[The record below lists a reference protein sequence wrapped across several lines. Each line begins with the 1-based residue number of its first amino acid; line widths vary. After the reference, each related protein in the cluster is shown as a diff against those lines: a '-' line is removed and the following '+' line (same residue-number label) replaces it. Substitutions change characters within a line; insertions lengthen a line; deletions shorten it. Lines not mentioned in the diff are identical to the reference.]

1 MSELLTESARPATA
15 AELADLYAALDG
27 RGLVPDTVVP
37 SVVVVEVPGHDSLVP
52 RLTERLGPFGVR
64 VVALEAA
71 APTGPGAGRGPGRA
85 AHGTY
90 FLGGELHGW
99 YLEPPAPA
107 ALTGTQGAQG
117 TDSTDSTDSTDQAEP
132 IASAVIAARLR
143 SWAAATRP
151 VPTVTR
157 FHRPGSD
164 STGVVQFDAGDGPG
178 TELVAKIGEAGMIRS
193 ETGFTSRTNDSLGG
207 IGRDPLFP
215 RLHGVRIEGHQGIS
229 IMEAAESADLEQRL
243 FSDEARTELA
253 PDAPGILA
261 PYLGQLARWYRLTAG
276 DQRPTSA
283 DYLYRERFHALR
295 EQPALRSTF
304 RLCFGD
310 RDLDEHLAAE
320 LTLPDGT
327 RIPGYTAATAWLDE
341 HAPGLL
347 PHTGSQVHGDIY
359 PTNMLRRAGGGPVFI
374 DPRTVWEQR
383 PRPDIG
389 YGDPVF
395 DLATLL
401 HGLLPMP
408 AILHAARQGK
418 AAALFGDA
426 FDPARPHDVSAL
438 RLPLRFSDRLR
449 AMEDRLI
456 GTAPG
461 TEPAHLVRCRLYIGA
476 ACSLAGWLKYEN
488 TLRTP
493 HAWTATYAYTV
504 WYLSQARTVH
514 EQHIAKELA

>member
-15 AELADLYAALDG
+15 AELADLYAALGG

-37 SVVVVEVPGHDSLVP
+37 SVVVVETPGSDSLVP
-52 RLTERLGPFGVR
+52 RLTDRLGPFGVR

-71 APTGPGAGRGPGRA
+71 ATAGPSRA
-85 AHGTY
+85 ARVTF

-99 YLEPPAPA
+99 CLESPDAP
-107 ALTGTQGAQG
+107 
-117 TDSTDSTDSTDQAEP
+117 DSTDEAEP

-164 STGVVQFDAGDGPG
+164 SIGVVQFADAG

-193 ETGFTSRTNDSLGG
+193 ETGFTSRTNDSLTG

-215 RLHGVRIEGHQGIS
+215 RLHGVHIEGHQGVS
-229 IMEAAESADLEQRL
+229 LMEAAEAADLEQRL
-243 FSDEARTELA
+243 FADEARTELA
-253 PDAPGILA
+253 PDAADVLA
-261 PYLGQLARWYRLTAG
+261 PYLDQLAGWYRLTAG

-320 LTLPDGT
+320 LTLPGGS

-341 HAPGLL
+341 HAPDLL
-347 PHTGSQVHGDIY
+347 PRGGSQVHGDIY
-359 PTNMLRRAGGGPVFI
+359 PTNMLRRSGGGPVFI

-383 PRPDIG
+383 QRPDIG

-418 AAALFGDA
+418 AEALFGDA

-456 GTAPG
+456 RTAPG
-461 TEPAHLVRCRLYIGA
+461 SEPAHIVRCRLYIGA

-493 HAWTATYAYTV
+493 HTWTATYAYTA
-504 WYLSQARTVH
+504 WYLWQARAVH
-514 EQHIAKELA
+514 EQHTAKELT

>member
-1 MSELLTESARPATA
+1 MSELLTELARPATA
-15 AELADLYAALDG
+15 AELANLYSALDG
-27 RGLVPDTVVP
+27 QGLVPDTVVP
-37 SVVVVEVPGHDSLVP
+37 SVVVVEAPGSPTLVPG
-52 RLTERLGPFGVR
+52 LTERLGPFGVK
-64 VVALEAA
+64 VIALP
-71 APTGPGAGRGPGRA
+71 APASSTPAR
-85 AHGTY
+85 TT
-90 FLGGELHGW
+90 FLLGGELHGW
-99 YLEPPAPA
+99 CLESPAGDDPA
-107 ALTGTQGAQG
+107 R
-117 TDSTDSTDSTDQAEP
+117 DEESDEAEL
-132 IASAVIAARLR
+132 IGSAVVAARLR
-143 SWAAATRP
+143 AWAAATRP

-164 STGVVQFDAGDGPG
+164 SIGVVQFDAGAE

-193 ETGFTSRTNDSLGG
+193 ETGFTSRTNDDLAR

-215 RLHGVRIEGHQGIS
+215 RLHGVHIEGHQGVS
-229 IMEAAESADLEQRL
+229 IMEAAEAADLEQRL
-243 FSDEARTELA
+243 FSDEDRTEPA
-253 PDAPGILA
+253 PDAADVLA
-261 PYLGQLARWYRLTAG
+261 PYLDQLGRWYRLTAG
-276 DQRPTSA
+276 GTRPTSA

-295 EQPALRSTF
+295 EQPAFRSTF

-310 RDLDEHLAAE
+310 RDLDEHLAAD
-320 LTLPDGT
+320 LVLPDGS

-341 HAPGLL
+341 HAPALL
-347 PHTGSQVHGDIY
+347 PRTGSQVHGDIY
-359 PTNMLRRAGGGPVFI
+359 PTNMLRRSGGGPVFI

-383 PRPDIG
+383 QRPDVG

-418 AAALFGDA
+418 PEALFGDA

-449 AMEDRLI
+449 SMEHRLI
-456 GTAPG
+456 ETAPG
-461 TEPAHLVRCRLYIGA
+461 DEPAHTVRCRLYIGA

-493 HAWTATYAYTV
+493 QVWTATYAYTA
-504 WYLSQARTVH
+504 WYLWQARTVH
-514 EQHIAKELA
+514 EQHTTKELA

>member
-15 AELADLYAALDG
+15 AELADLYAALAG

-64 VVALEAA
+64 VVALGTL
-71 APTGPGAGRGPGRA
+71 APTAPGAGRSPGGA
-85 AHGTY
+85 ARGTY

-99 YLEPPAPA
+99 FLESPDPGPHSGPAD
-107 ALTGTQGAQG
+107 
-117 TDSTDSTDSTDQAEP
+117 TDSTDSTDSTDQVEP

-164 STGVVQFDAGDGPG
+164 SIGVVQFDAG

-193 ETGFTSRTNDSLGG
+193 ETGFTSRTNDSLTG

-215 RLHGVRIEGHQGIS
+215 RLHGVHIEGRQGVS
-229 IMEAAESADLEQRL
+229 IMEAAEAADLERRL

-253 PDAPGILA
+253 PDAADVLA

-276 DQRPTSA
+276 DRRPTSA

-310 RDLDEHLAAE
+310 RDLDAHLAAD
-320 LTLPDGT
+320 LTLPGGT
-327 RIPGYTAATAWLDE
+327 RVPGYTAATAWLDE
-341 HAPGLL
+341 HAPHLL
-347 PHTGSQVHGDIY
+347 PHTGAQVHGDIY

-456 GTAPG
+456 ATAPG
-461 TEPAHLVRCRLYIGA
+461 TEPAHTVRCRLYIGA

-504 WYLSQARTVH
+504 WYLWQARTVH
-514 EQHIAKELA
+514 EQHTAEELA